1 MARVRQST
9 DASTINLDDIA
20 DSTFYGSISS
30 WASIMEEAEKSEPES
45 RTAMLEIAQA
55 RIDANRKFI
64 RSLIDTMPHGTGQL
78 IDADVSEAS
87 ARLKALG
94 AEFAHCLLGG

>member
-64 RSLIDTMPHGTGQL
+64 RSLIDKRGKRPAQG
-78 IDADVSEAS
+78 
-87 ARLKALG
+87 ARRRVCSLPAWWLSVWRSPG
-94 AEFAHCLLGG
+94 